1 MKKPA
6 GDQEWTRG
14 KARPMSTLQRWVQ
27 GGKAFDFEA
36 DSHLVPYLLL
46 RVTEF
51 MWVEKINFI
60 LLWTWVSS
68 ALKLEQYPF
77 SGIMIGVKHVEIS
90 KELDC
95 RGLPSLMSL
104 INESEKHIA
113 SSVKYI
119 SNLCHVQIWMILAA
133 ILKGVSQRLPFMHSV
148 VRLLIPME
156 FFLADSGC

>member
-1 MKKPA
+1 
-6 GDQEWTRG
+6 
-14 KARPMSTLQRWVQ
+14 
-27 GGKAFDFEA
+27 
-36 DSHLVPYLLL
+36 
-46 RVTEF
+46 
-51 MWVEKINFI
+51 
-60 LLWTWVSS
+60 
-68 ALKLEQYPF
+68 
-77 SGIMIGVKHVEIS
+77 MIGVKHVEIS

-95 RGLPSLMSL
+95 SRLPSLMSL

-156 FFLADSGC
+156 FFLADLGC